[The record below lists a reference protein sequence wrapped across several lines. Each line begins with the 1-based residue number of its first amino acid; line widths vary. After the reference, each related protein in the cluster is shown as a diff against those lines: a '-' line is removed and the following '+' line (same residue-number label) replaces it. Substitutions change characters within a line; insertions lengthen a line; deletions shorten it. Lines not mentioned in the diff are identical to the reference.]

1 MPDPSDLAHVVSSW
15 FLESADSPERNRQ
28 VGGDEGDAAN
38 QLQLSFT
45 GTDGTGVTL
54 HLRATMRNG
63 KPAIVAMVAVPRSAD
78 IAASLPEMQRV
89 SAWVKAEEQ
98 RADAEL
104 RALGA
109 RRRSNN

>member
-1 MPDPSDLAHVVSSW
+1 LVPRVRGQ
-15 FLESADSPERNRQ
+15 PERNRK
-28 VGGDEGDAAN
+28 VGGDAGDAAN

-63 KPAIVAMVAVPRSAD
+63 KPAIVAMVARYPRSAD

-98 RADAEL
+98 HTDAEL